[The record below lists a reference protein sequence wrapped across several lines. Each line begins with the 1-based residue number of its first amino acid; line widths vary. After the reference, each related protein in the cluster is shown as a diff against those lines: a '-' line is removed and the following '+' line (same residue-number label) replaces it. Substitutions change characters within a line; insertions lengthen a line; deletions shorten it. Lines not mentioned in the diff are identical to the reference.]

1 MSFKKLGLL
10 VCKLLKGITIT
21 LFVNEPTN
29 IDKNI
34 ETRLIFMKTKIGVL
48 Y

>member
-1 MSFKKLGLL
+1 MSLEKMGLL

-21 LFVNEPTN
+21 LFVHDPTN

-34 ETRLIFMKTKIGVL
+34 EALPKFS
-48 Y
+48 

>member
-10 VCKLLKGITIT
+10 VCKLLKGITII

-34 ETRLIFMKTKIGVL
+34 ETQSNLHETKIGVI